1 MVLPLSFLSK
11 THKEVIFLLFIIDKA
26 FAAKSFFSTLTGFLV
41 ITLLTFVSS
50 KSGFFWLNLLIWP
63 SVIIPVVCLFLF
75 WTINTPKNANKIP
88 NIVIT
93 GNLLLKINISTI
105 RVKRGAVVPNK
116 VALEIVV
123 ILSNQMN

>member
-1 MVLPLSFLSK
+1 MFGVEFLTLSAIKKTKAIEREPQRAKLFPFVPEDSK
-11 THKEVIFLLFIIDKA
+11 LKEK
-26 FAAKSFFSTLTGFLV
+26 
-41 ITLLTFVSS
+41 
-50 KSGFFWLNLLIWP
+50 
-63 SVIIPVVCLFLF
+63 F

-88 NIVIT
+88 NIVII

-123 ILSNQMN
+123 SFTAEKNNAKWKPKNTPAITTGNIFDGCNLPCLFIEL